1 MSQICLVYINLS
13 LLLAG
18 KRPLDYPGVIALL
31 NGRSTTHNGLSA

>member
-18 KRPLDYPGVIALL
+18 KRPFNCSGVDDLL
-31 NGRSTTHNGLSA
+31 KGR